1 MLTKVPE
8 NWFKPVLEPSETAT
22 ASTLLIVIAQS
33 ARFLIQ
39 SAVRHGYRVR
49 AADCFADS
57 DAVQHCERFARLQPI
72 DTLDGEQ
79 LRATIDYLSGGE
91 PAYLVIGT
99 GIESLYQTLKDL
111 PEHIQPTANSA
122 SACSQLCQPSQWFA
136 LLDSLQ
142 LPYPEVSY
150 HTQTTG
156 TWLLKDAAAWGG
168 SHIHTEQRISHTTQY
183 LQRHIQ
189 GQSYSAL
196 FVIDAGR
203 QARLLMFN
211 QQRCVAEAC
220 GDFRLQTLYNHPTL
234 SAELQ
239 QTVMHAIAKLQQ
251 RLNLRG
257 LNSLDFMI
265 SDAGQLLLLELNPR
279 PSASCQLL
287 PDALDWLQWQIAAP
301 KNLPDIKM
309 SYGLLY
315 HFFAD
320 QTLTIPD
327 DIDWP
332 MGFCDIPAPGTVIA
346 QGDPVCSLRIDTADN
361 SERLKRLEQHRQFFH
376 EKIAPRLKKL
386 H

>member
-1 MLTKVPE
+1 M
-8 NWFKPVLEPSETAT
+8 
-22 ASTLLIVIAQS
+22 ASTLLIIIAQS

-39 SAVRHGYRVR
+39 SAARHGYRVR

-57 DAVQHCERFARLQPI
+57 DAVQHCEQFIRLGAI
-72 DTLDGEQ
+72 ETLDCQQ
-79 LRATIDYLSGGE
+79 LRDTIDHLSCGE

-99 GIESLYQTLKDL
+99 GIESLYQTLTDL
-111 PEHIQPTANSA
+111 PEHIHQTANSA
-122 SACSQLCQPSQWFA
+122 SVCSQLCQPSQWFA

-150 HTQTTG
+150 QTETIG
-156 TWLLKDAAAWGG
+156 AWLVKDAAAWGG
-168 SHIHTEQRISHTTQY
+168 SHIQSEQSISHSTQY

-189 GQSYSAL
+189 GSSYSAL
-196 FVIDAGR
+196 FVIDADH

-211 QQRCVAEAC
+211 QQICVAENS
-220 GDFRLQTLYNHPTL
+220 GDFRLQTLYNHPNL
-234 SAELQ
+234 AAELQ
-239 QTVMHAIAKLQQ
+239 QTVMHAIKKLQQ

-287 PDALDWLQWQIAAP
+287 PDSLDWLHWQIAAP
-301 KNLPDIKM
+301 KNLPDMKM

-315 HFFAD
+315 HFFAV
-320 QTLTIPD
+320 QALSIPD

-332 MGFCDIPAPGTVIA
+332 RDFCDIPAPGTTFA
-346 QGDPVCSLRIDTADN
+346 EGDPVCSLCINAAD
-361 SERLKRLEQHRQFFH
+361 SAERLKRLEQQRQFFR
-376 EKIAPRLKKL
+376 EKIAPSLKKL